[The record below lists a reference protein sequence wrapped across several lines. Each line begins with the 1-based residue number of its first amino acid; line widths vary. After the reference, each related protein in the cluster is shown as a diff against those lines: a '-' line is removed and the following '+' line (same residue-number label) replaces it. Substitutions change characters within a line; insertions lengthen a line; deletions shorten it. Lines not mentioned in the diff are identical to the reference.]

1 MQSLLL
7 TKKELKSTPF
17 LILEASSQRFFIL
30 LSKIV
35 MIFGFVL
42 CTSPQSVFASEKLC
56 NYSTYR
62 WNTNLKK
69 AVDIKQVKRP
79 YSSLKS
85 NEIDPQ
91 TGCSLCIEDQ
101 ALISIGKIKP
111 FRVCKAFAS
120 AVHQELQRLIQ
131 SGEVINKVIGY
142 RVGRTK
148 GSVDRFGNR
157 TQFSNHSFGIAIDI
171 NDQQNGLYDRCV
183 TFGSHCRLIKGGQWK
198 PDDKASLT
206 AKSPIVLSMK
216 KLGFKW
222 GGEIKGKQK
231 DFMHFSLSGY

>member
-1 MQSLLL
+1 MRLFWL
-7 TKKELKSTPF
+7 TKKELNSTPF
-17 LILEASSQRFFIL
+17 LIQRRISQKLSFLFSKAVLIL
-30 LSKIV
+30 
-35 MIFGFVL
+35 GFVFCL
-42 CTSPQSVFASEKLC
+42 SPGSVLAAEKQCT
-56 NYSTYR
+56 YSTYR

-85 NEIDPQ
+85 YEIDPQ
-91 TGCSLCIEDQ
+91 TGCTLCQEDQ
-101 ALISIGKIKP
+101 VSISIGKIKP
-111 FRVCKAFAS
+111 FRVCKVFAN
-120 AVHQELQRLIQ
+120 AIHQELSKLIN

-148 GSVDRFGNR
+148 GDVDSFGNR
-157 TQFSNHSFGIAIDI
+157 TQFSNHSFGTAIDI
-171 NDQQNGLYDRCV
+171 NDRQNGLYDRCV

-206 AKSPIVLSMK
+206 AKSPIVSSMK